1 MTTAAAPSLRPSR
14 TRFARIRALRWHV
27 WTLLFVCMSYGLA
40 FAMHWDD
47 RALLWLRES
56 FKSKTERHAS
66 VWLPDYRVDI
76 DAKVLPGMK
85 EDEASDLS
93 YNPVT
98 KTLFAVMGKNPFLVE
113 LSLQGEVLRK
123 IPLVGWA
130 NPEGVAVLDDGL
142 IAITDE
148 RKHLLTI
155 SKVTAE
161 TASLDIAEATQ
172 YDLGRSD
179 NQNKGFEGVVWDQ
192 ARHQLLLGEERPAAI
207 FTWKTDGS
215 EVLTGEKR
223 NVSSDALDVRN
234 LSSLSID
241 PRTDHTLVLSADSH
255 LLLEL
260 DQAGGQVSF
269 MTLLG
274 GMNGLKNTI
283 PRAEGVALD
292 EDGTI
297 YMVSEPNLFY
307 SFRKH

>member
-1 MTTAAAPSLRPSR
+1 MTTVSSFSPSFQSW
-14 TRFARIRALRWHV
+14 FARVRPFRRYI
-27 WTLLFVCMSYGLA
+27 WTLLILAMAYGLA

-56 FKSKTERHAS
+56 FQSKAERQAS
-66 VWLPDYRVDI
+66 VWLPDYLVDI
-76 DAKVLPGMK
+76 DAKILPGMEK
-85 EDEASDLS
+85 DEASDLA
-93 YNPVT
+93 YNPTT
-98 KTLFAVMGKNPFLVE
+98 KTLFAVMGRHPFLVE
-113 LSLQGEVLRK
+113 LNLEGDVLRK
-123 IPLVGWA
+123 IPLEGWA

-155 SKVTAE
+155 SRVTADTTRLE
-161 TASLDIAEATQ
+161 IADATQ

-192 ARHQLLLGEERPAAI
+192 ARDQLLLGEERPAAI
-207 FTWKTDGS
+207 FTWRADGS
-215 EVLTGEKR
+215 QILKGEKR
-223 NVSSDALDVRN
+223 NISSDALDVRN
-234 LSSLSID
+234 LSSLTID

-260 DQAGGQVSF
+260 DRNGRQVSF

-274 GMNGLKNTI
+274 GMNGLKKTI

-292 EDGTI
+292 EEGTV

-307 SFRKH
+307 SFRKK